1 MSALILA
8 SASAARQRV
17 LADAGVVAETDPADP
32 ADIDESAI
40 KKECRRTGRSST
52 ECATRLAEAKARA
65 VAARHQGRLVLGA
78 DQLLDC
84 EGEWFDKPRDRAE
97 ARDQLRRLRGRSHEL
112 VTVATVVRDE
122 ERLWQAT
129 ERPRATMRA
138 FSDAFLDHYLDA
150 MGERVLK
157 TVGGYELE
165 GLGAQLM
172 ERVEGDYFAI
182 LGLPLLPLLHFLRG
196 AGALAA

>member
-1 MSALILA
+1 MSVLVLA
-8 SASAARQRV
+8 SASAARQRL
-17 LADAGVVAETDPADP
+17 LADAGVVAETDPAD
-32 ADIDESAI
+32 IDESAI
-40 KKECRRTGRSST
+40 KEECRSTGRSSI

-84 EGEWFDKPRDRAE
+84 DGEWFDKPRDHAE
-97 ARDQLRRLRGRSHEL
+97 ARGQLKRLRGRSHEL
-112 VTVATVVRDE
+112 VTAATIVRDGQ
-122 ERLWQAT
+122 RLWQAV
-129 ERPRATMRA
+129 EQPRVTMRN
-138 FSDAFLDHYLDA
+138 FSDAFLDRYLDA
-150 MGERVLK
+150 TGERVLK

-165 GLGAQLM
+165 GIGAQLM

-182 LGLPLLPLLHFLRG
+182 LGVPLLPLLDFLRG

>member
-1 MSALILA
+1 MNNLILA
-8 SASAARQRV
+8 SASAARRRL
-17 LADAGVVAETDPADP
+17 LADAGIVAETDP

-40 KKECRRTGRSST
+40 KAECRRAGRSSAD
-52 ECATRLAEAKARA
+52 CAARLAEAKARA
-65 VAARHQGRLVLGA
+65 VAARRPGELVLGA

-84 EGEWFDKPRDRAE
+84 AGEWYDKPRDREE

-112 VTVATVVRDE
+112 VTAAAIVLGD
-122 ERLWQAT
+122 ERLWHAV
-129 ERPRATMRA
+129 ERPRVTIRA
-138 FSDAFLDHYLDA
+138 FSDTFLERYLDA

-172 ERVEGDYFAI
+172 EKVEGDYFAI
-182 LGLPLLPLLHFLRG
+182 LGLPLLRLLHFLRG

>member
-8 SASAARQRV
+8 SASAARQRL
-17 LADAGVVAETDPADP
+17 LADAGVMAEIDPAH
-32 ADIDESAI
+32 IDETAI
-40 KKECRRTGRSST
+40 KEECRRSGRSSA
-52 ECATRLAEAKARA
+52 ECAAGLAEAKARA
-65 VAARHQGRLVLGA
+65 VAARHPADLILGA

-84 EGEWFDKPRDRAE
+84 AGEWYDKPSNRDD
-97 ARDQLRRLRGRSHEL
+97 ARDQLRRLRGRSHVL
-112 VTVATVVRDE
+112 VTAAAVVRDD
-122 ERLWQAT
+122 ERLWQAV
-129 ERPRATMRA
+129 EQPRVTMRA
-138 FSDAFLDHYLDA
+138 FSDAFLERYLDA

-172 ERVEGDYFAI
+172 EKVEGDYFAI
-182 LGLPLLPLLHFLRG
+182 LGLPLLPLLQILRG

>member
-8 SASAARQRV
+8 SASTARKRL
-17 LADAGVVAETDPADP
+17 LADAGVVAETDPAD
-32 ADIDESAI
+32 IDESAI
-40 KKECRRTGRSST
+40 KEECRRTGCSSN
-52 ECATRLAEAKARA
+52 ECATRLAAAKARA
-65 VAARHQGRLVLGA
+65 VAARHRGRLVLGA

-84 EGEWFDKPRDRAE
+84 DGEWFDKPRDRAE
-97 ARDQLRRLRGRSHEL
+97 VRDQLRRLRGRSHEL
-112 VTVATVVRDE
+112 VTAATVIRDE
-122 ERLWQAT
+122 ERLWRAVEQ
-129 ERPRATMRA
+129 PRVTMRD
-138 FSDAFLDHYLDA
+138 FSDAFLDQYLDA

-172 ERVEGDYFAI
+172 ERVEGDYFSI
-182 LGLPLLPLLHFLRG
+182 LGLPLLPLLQFLRD

>member
-1 MSALILA
+1 MNNLILA
-8 SASAARQRV
+8 SASAARRRL
-17 LADAGVVAETDPADP
+17 LADAGIVAETDP

-40 KKECRRTGRSST
+40 KAECRRAGGSSAD
-52 ECATRLAEAKARA
+52 CAARLAEAKARA
-65 VAARHQGRLVLGA
+65 VAARRPGELVLGA

-84 EGEWFDKPRDRAE
+84 AGEWYDKPRDREE

-112 VTVATVVRDE
+112 VTAAAIVLGD
-122 ERLWQAT
+122 ERLWHAV
-129 ERPRATMRA
+129 ERPRVTIRA
-138 FSDAFLDHYLDA
+138 FSDTFLERYLDA

-172 ERVEGDYFAI
+172 EKVEGDYFAI

>member
-8 SASAARQRV
+8 SASTARQRL
-17 LADAGVVAETDPADP
+17 LANAGVVAETDPAH
-32 ADIDESAI
+32 IDESAI
-40 KKECRRTGRSST
+40 KAECRRAGRSST
-52 ECATRLAEAKARA
+52 DCATRLAEAKARA
-65 VAARHQGRLVLGA
+65 VAARHHGGLVLGA

-84 EGEWFDKPRDRAE
+84 AGEWYDKPRDREE

-112 VTVATVVRDE
+112 VTAATIVRDSE
-122 ERLWQAT
+122 HLWQAI
-129 ERPRATMRA
+129 EQPRVTLRS
-138 FSDAFLDHYLDA
+138 FSDAFLERYLDA
-150 MGERVLK
+150 MGERVFK

-172 ERVEGDYFAI
+172 AKIEGDYFAI
-182 LGLPLLPLLHFLRG
+182 LGLPLLPLLHFLRS

>member
-8 SASAARQRV
+8 SASAARKRL
-17 LADAGVVAETDPADP
+17 LADAGVAAEIDP

-40 KKECRRTGRSST
+40 KDECRRNHRSSG
-52 ECATRLAEAKARA
+52 ECAARLAEAKART
-65 VAARHQGRLVLGA
+65 VAARHRGSLVLGA

-84 EGEWFDKPRDRAE
+84 DGEWFDKPRDRAE
-97 ARDQLRRLRGRSHEL
+97 ARNQLQRLRGRSHEL
-112 VTVATVVRDE
+112 VTAATMVRDN

-129 ERPRATMRA
+129 VRPRVTMRA
-138 FSDAFLDHYLDA
+138 FSDAFLDRYLDT
-150 MGERVLK
+150 MGEPVLK

-165 GLGAQLM
+165 GLGAQLI
-172 ERVEGDYFAI
+172 EKVEGDYFAI
-182 LGLPLLPLLHFLRG
+182 LGLPLLLLLHFLRS

>member
-8 SASAARQRV
+8 SASAARKRL
-17 LADAGVVAETDPADP
+17 LADAGVAAETEPA
-32 ADIDESAI
+32 AIDESAI
-40 KKECRRTGRSST
+40 KQECRRAGRASGD
-52 ECATRLAEAKARA
+52 CALRLAEAKARA
-65 VAARHQGRLVLGA
+65 VAARHQDRLVLGA

-84 EGEWFDKPRDRAE
+84 DGEWFDKPRDKAD
-97 ARDQLRRLRGRSHEL
+97 ARDQLQRLRGRSHEL
-112 VTVATVVRDE
+112 VTAATVVRNS
-122 ERLWQAT
+122 ERLWHALDT
-129 ERPRATMRA
+129 PRVTLRV
-138 FSDAFLDHYLDA
+138 FSDAFLDRYLET

-172 ERVEGDYFAI
+172 EKVEGDYFAI

>member
-1 MSALILA
+1 MNNLILA
-8 SASAARQRV
+8 SASAARRRL
-17 LADAGVVAETDPADP
+17 LADAGIVAETDP

-40 KKECRRTGRSST
+40 KAECRRAGRSSAD
-52 ECATRLAEAKARA
+52 CAARLAEAKARA
-65 VAARHQGRLVLGA
+65 VAARRPGELVLGA

-84 EGEWFDKPRDRAE
+84 AGEWYDKPRDREE

-112 VTVATVVRDE
+112 VTAAAIIRGD
-122 ERLWQAT
+122 ERLWHAV
-129 ERPRATMRA
+129 ERPRVTIRA
-138 FSDAFLDHYLDA
+138 FSDTFLERYLDA

-172 ERVEGDYFAI
+172 EKVEGDYFAI
-182 LGLPLLPLLHFLRG
+182 LGLPLLRLLHFLRG

>member
-8 SASAARQRV
+8 SASAARRRL
-17 LADAGVVAETDPADP
+17 LADAGIVAETDPAN
-32 ADIDESAI
+32 IDEGAI
-40 KKECRRTGRSST
+40 KAESRRSGRSSA
-52 ECATRLAEAKARA
+52 ECAARLAEMKARA
-65 VAARHQGRLVLGA
+65 VAARHHGSLVLGA

-84 EGEWFDKPRDRAE
+84 AGEWYDKPRDRAD

-112 VTVATVVRDE
+112 VTAATIVRDDE
-122 ERLWQAT
+122 QLWHAV
-129 ERPRATMRA
+129 EHPIVTMRA
-138 FSDAFLDHYLDA
+138 FSDAFLDRYLDA
-150 MGERVLK
+150 LGERVLK

>member
-8 SASAARQRV
+8 SASAARKR
-17 LADAGVVAETDPADP
+17 LLMDAGVTVETDPADL
-32 ADIDESAI
+32 DESAI
-40 KKECRRTGRSST
+40 KEECRRTGRSSS

-65 VAARHQGRLVLGA
+65 VAVRHRDSLVLGA

-84 EGEWFDKPRDRAE
+84 NGEWFDKPRDQAE
-97 ARDQLRRLRGRSHEL
+97 ARDQLQRLRGRSHEL
-112 VTVATVVRDE
+112 VTAATVVRNE
-122 ERLWQAT
+122 ERLWQAV
-129 ERPRATMRA
+129 EHPRVTMRE
-138 FSDAFLDHYLDA
+138 FSDAFLDRYLDA

-172 ERVEGDYFAI
+172 EKVEGDYFAI

>member
-1 MSALILA
+1 MNNLILA
-8 SASAARQRV
+8 SASAARRRL
-17 LADAGVVAETDPADP
+17 LADAGIVAETDP

-40 KKECRRTGRSST
+40 KAECRRAGRSSAD
-52 ECATRLAEAKARA
+52 CAARLAEAKARA
-65 VAARHQGRLVLGA
+65 VAARRPGELVLGA

-84 EGEWFDKPRDRAE
+84 AGEWYDKPRDREE

-112 VTVATVVRDE
+112 VTAAAIVLGD
-122 ERLWQAT
+122 ERLWHAV
-129 ERPRATMRA
+129 ERPRVTIRA
-138 FSDAFLDHYLDA
+138 FSDAFLERYLDA

-172 ERVEGDYFAI
+172 EKVEGDYFAI
-182 LGLPLLPLLHFLRG
+182 LGLPLLRLLHFLRG

>member
-8 SASAARQRV
+8 SASVARQRL
-17 LADAGVVAETDPADP
+17 LADAGVVAETDPAS
-32 ADIDESAI
+32 IDESAI
-40 KKECRRTGRSST
+40 KAESRRSGRSST
-52 ECATRLAEAKARA
+52 ECAARLAEAKARA
-65 VAARHQGRLVLGA
+65 VAARHPGELVLGA

-84 EGEWFDKPRDRAE
+84 AGEWYDKPRDGEE

-112 VTVATVVRDE
+112 VTSATIVRDS
-122 ERLWQAT
+122 ERLWQAI
-129 ERPRATMRA
+129 ERPRVTLRP
-138 FSDAFLDHYLDA
+138 FSDAFLERYLDA

-172 ERVEGDYFAI
+172 AKVEGDYFAT
-182 LGLPLLPLLHFLRG
+182 LGLPLLPLMHFLRG
-196 AGALAA
+196 AGALTA

>member
-8 SASAARQRV
+8 SASAARRRL
-17 LADAGVVAETDPADP
+17 LADAGIVAETDPAN
-32 ADIDESAI
+32 IDEGAI
-40 KKECRRTGRSST
+40 KAESRRSGRSSA
-52 ECATRLAEAKARA
+52 ECAARLAEMKARA
-65 VAARHQGRLVLGA
+65 VAARHHGSLVLGA

-84 EGEWFDKPRDRAE
+84 AGEWYDKPRDRAD

-112 VTVATVVRDE
+112 VTAATIVRDDE
-122 ERLWQAT
+122 QLWHAV
-129 ERPRATMRA
+129 EHPIVTMRA
-138 FSDAFLDHYLDA
+138 FSDAFLDRYLDA
-150 MGERVLK
+150 LGERVLK

-172 ERVEGDYFAI
+172 EKVEGDYFAI

>member
-8 SASAARQRV
+8 SASAARKRL
-17 LADAGVVAETDPADP
+17 LADAGVAAEIDP

-40 KKECRRTGRSST
+40 KDECRRNRRSSS

-65 VAARHQGRLVLGA
+65 VAIRHQGSLVLGA

-84 EGEWFDKPRDRAE
+84 DGEWFDKPRDRSE
-97 ARDQLRRLRGRSHEL
+97 ARDQLQRLRGRSHEL
-112 VTVATVVRDE
+112 VTVATVVRE
-122 ERLWQAT
+122 NERLWQAT
-129 ERPRATMRA
+129 ERPRVTVRT
-138 FSDAFLDHYLDA
+138 FSDAFLDRYLDA

-172 ERVEGDYFAI
+172 EKIEGDYFAI
-182 LGLPLLPLLHFLRG
+182 LGLPLLPVLHFLRS

>member
-8 SASAARQRV
+8 SASAARKRL
-17 LADAGVVAETDPADP
+17 LADAGVAAETDPAD
-32 ADIDESAI
+32 IDEAAI
-40 KKECRRTGRSST
+40 KEECRREGRLST

-65 VAARHQGRLVLGA
+65 VAVRHQDTLVLGA

-84 EGEWFDKPRDRAE
+84 AGEWFDKPRDRAE
-97 ARDQLRRLRGRSHEL
+97 ARDQLQRLRGRSHEL
-112 VTVATVVRDE
+112 VTATTVVRND
-122 ERLWQAT
+122 ERLWQAVET
-129 ERPRATMRA
+129 PRVTMRA
-138 FSDAFLDHYLDA
+138 FSDAFLDRYLDT

-172 ERVEGDYFAI
+172 EKIEGDYFAI
-182 LGLPLLPLLHFLRG
+182 LGLPLLPLLGFLRERG
-196 AGALAA
+196 AIAQ